1 MQRKKNDCLTCH
13 QKSTDLLINA
23 KSYCYVLLW
32 NVLFFRFH
40 FYRIWTGDLWQ
51 NARHLRLKY
60 PSSFRIISCV
70 FYLILFWGWF
80 LKTVIFAN
88 WISIFLPQKSN
99 RFRAPNWTWIIYEIG
114 LKKMNHVDSVILH
127 SNIANMRWAMGYICL
142 CVCMA

>member
-1 MQRKKNDCLTCH
+1 MQFLSFIRISDFMYDGVSELWFLNRHSIKICYAEKKNDCLTCH

-51 NARHLRLKY
+51 NARHLKLKY

-70 FYLILFWGWF
+70 FYLISF
-80 LKTVIFAN
+80 LGLVFEN
-88 WISIFLPQKSN
+88 CD
-99 RFRAPNWTWIIYEIG
+99 FRELNFHFSPP
-114 LKKMNHVDSVILH
+114 KVK
-127 SNIANMRWAMGYICL
+127 
-142 CVCMA
+142 